1 MTLNINEY
9 VYDMVSGID
18 KAVKQISDNV
28 SSDGIEINMK
38 DIGFIN

>member
-1 MTLNINEY
+1 
-9 VYDMVSGID
+9 MVVLSGID

-38 DIGFIN
+38 DIGFINLNYNR